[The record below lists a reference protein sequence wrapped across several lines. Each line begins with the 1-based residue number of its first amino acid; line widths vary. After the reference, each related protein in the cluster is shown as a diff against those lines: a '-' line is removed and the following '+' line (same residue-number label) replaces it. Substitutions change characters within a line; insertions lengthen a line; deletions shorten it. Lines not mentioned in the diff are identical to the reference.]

1 MHLRI
6 SREPKRKILN
16 IHALMQA
23 GNRRMSTSNVLVMV
37 WTRGKSRVERTDT
50 VLVLAHTQG
59 KKKILVSIFC
69 FTCGNLLCS
78 TDPLRR
84 SAAAFM
90 HQLTWSWCF
99 GARKSLSYR
108 ACTKG
113 DCETFPTLFADMWMF
128 FKGATFT
135 IKCVLEQHLLV

>member
-37 WTRGKSRVERTDT
+37 WTGGKSRVERTDT

-78 TDPLRR
+78 TDPSDALLPHSCTNSPEAGALEPERVWITGHVPKETVR
-84 SAAAFM
+84 HF
-90 HQLTWSWCF
+90 QLF
-99 GARKSLSYR
+99 
-108 ACTKG
+108 
-113 DCETFPTLFADMWMF
+113 FADMWMF
-128 FKGATFT
+128 FKGTTFT